1 MLDDVNEFRKVALE
15 ISKASA
21 REAKLGE
28 KKTEIMQTM
37 DDGYATMEEHFLANG
52 SVLEDLTE
60 VQKALRGLPIVQ
72 LHLPTVVLV
81 SRWTTIDWSWGF

>member
-15 ISKASA
+15 ISKSA
-21 REAKLGE
+21 AQRGKLGE

-37 DDGYATMEEHFLANG
+37 DDGYAEMEEHFATSG
-52 SVLEDLTE
+52 RVVEDLTE

-81 SRWTTIDWSWGF
+81 SMRGSART